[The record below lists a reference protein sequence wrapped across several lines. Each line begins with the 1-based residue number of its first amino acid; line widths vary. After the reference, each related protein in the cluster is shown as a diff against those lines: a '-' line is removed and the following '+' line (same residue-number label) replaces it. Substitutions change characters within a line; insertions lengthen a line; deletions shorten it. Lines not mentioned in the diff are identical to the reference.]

1 MHKIMCAQ
9 NHILPGSLSMSNT
22 IRKTIDKCQLKIPL
36 ITNFVYFNMAQEWT
50 VTLQY
55 THQYGFAFFHY

>member
-1 MHKIMCAQ
+1 
-9 NHILPGSLSMSNT
+9 MSNT
-22 IRKTIDKCQLKIPL
+22 IRNTIDKCQLKIPL
-36 ITNFVYFNMAQEWT
+36 LTNFVYFNMAQEWT